1 MMAVNR
7 PEWNDPEMLSST
19 VFFGV
24 GAKVRPRNESWVP
37 VVLIMGMLVD
47 IGEILNGIL
56 TMSDFANGMIA
67 VLRTVTAEVRSRW
80 GLCWVKSNAP
90 KGR

>member
-1 MMAVNR
+1 MAVNR

-19 VFFGV
+19 IFLGD

-37 VVLIMGMLVD
+37 LMLVMGMLVD

-56 TMSDFANGMIA
+56 TMSDFANRMIA
-67 VLRTVTAEVRSRW
+67 MLRTVTAEVRSRR
-80 GLCWVKSNAP
+80 GLCWVKSNAS
-90 KGR
+90 KRR